1 MGVNLQSLKLFL
13 DLRKNKK
20 IYSGDLLIL
29 GKQEFGLNLDEVKKK
44 FSLNKLKSL
53 KGTKI
58 IDDRL
63 FFKYLSNNIKKIDI
77 LDIRKNVG
85 ANIFLDLNEP
95 IGKKYHNKYDFIY
108 DGSVLDNIFNPAQ
121 AIINLSNML
130 KRGGTIV
137 SINNSSFAPGVF
149 TALSPEFFYSF
160 YALNKFKHC
169 EVFLTV
175 QKAKQ
180 IKKNH
185 YPTDLYI
192 YSPFYKKNKK
202 YDFFKFSTDYNGVY
216 RTMVVATK
224 GNVKSLAL
232 KKPTNLQYITKN
244 KENYLKRKYSRKYL
258 KYKPQIKQT
267 KLLYSHYT
275 LLKTNF

>member
-1 MGVNLQSLKLFL
+1 
-13 DLRKNKK
+13 
-20 IYSGDLLIL
+20 
-29 GKQEFGLNLDEVKKK
+29 
-44 FSLNKLKSL
+44 
-53 KGTKI
+53 
-58 IDDRL
+58 
-63 FFKYLSNNIKKIDI
+63 
-77 LDIRKNVG
+77 
-85 ANIFLDLNEP
+85 
-95 IGKKYHNKYDFIY
+95 
-108 DGSVLDNIFNPAQ
+108 
-121 AIINLSNML
+121 ML
-130 KRGGTIV
+130 
-137 SINNSSFAPGVF
+137 NSSFAPGVF

-202 YDFFKFSTDYNGVY
+202 YDFFKFSTDYNGVC

-224 GNVKSLAL
+224 GNIKSLAL
-232 KKPTNLQYITKN
+232 KKPTNLHYITKN

-258 KYKPQIKQT
+258 KYKPQIKQA